1 MGKRKTH
8 EPPPE
13 FPSPLNM
20 SENIEDMVALD
31 AGCMSMEDG
40 PLLGV
45 FTVLTSVG
53 HYDFFVDEET
63 ANKMIQS
70 LRELM
75 RGDSENL
82 LDDDRCDTED

>member
-1 MGKRKTH
+1 MGKRKKP

-20 SENIEDMVALD
+20 SDNIEDMAALD
-31 AGCMSMEDG
+31 AGCLSIDTG
-40 PLLGV
+40 PVLGV

-63 ANKMIQS
+63 ANKMIQV

-75 RGDSENL
+75 RGDSDNL
-82 LDDDRCDTED
+82 LDDGSNDPED